1 MHIYIYIYRYRSAFL
16 SGGTLYFYLRDAGEI
31 ALPVRFVLRNSEL
44 S

>member
-1 MHIYIYIYRYRSAFL
+1 MHIYIGNSAFL
-16 SGGTLYFYLRDAGEI
+16 SGGTLCFYLQDAGEI